1 MLIGKVIK
9 WLCVAVLGVMGFSA
23 CSDDPMGGAAAYG
36 SPTADYKYMGT
47 VTDEA
52 GNPIE
57 GINVIMS
64 GNILGMPNVQLKTE
78 SYNGEKSNFSTG
90 IFSTADTHIAT
101 IDFVDVDGEENG
113 GEFEEHIKD
122 AYACHE
128 TNKIEE
134 GDGSWYSGGYEV
146 KVGDRLEIA
155 MGSRTVAVEVLQ
167 VADNVRKDDACAMY
181 KEV

>member
-9 WLCVAVLGVMGFSA
+9 CLCVAVLGVLGFSA

-64 GNILGMPNVQLKTE
+64 GNILGMPNVKLKTE
-78 SYNGEKSNFSTG
+78 SYDGEKYNFSTG

-113 GEFEEHIKD
+113 GDFQSVTITPQDMVQESQFD
-122 AYACHE
+122 DMPA
-128 TNKIEE
+128 T
-134 GDGSWYSGGYEV
+134 
-146 KVGDRLEIA
+146 RLE
-155 MGSRTVAVEVLQ
+155 
-167 VADNVRKDDACAMY
+167 Y
-181 KEV
+181 KATIKLKKK

>member
-1 MLIGKVIK
+1 MLS
-9 WLCVAVLGVMGFSA
+9 VAVLGVMGFSA
-23 CSDDPMGGAAAYG
+23 CSDDPGGGAVAYG

-78 SYNGEKSNFSTG
+78 SYDGEKSNFSTG

-113 GEFEEHIKD
+113 GDFQSVTITPQDMVQESQFD
-122 AYACHE
+122 DMPA
-128 TNKIEE
+128 T
-134 GDGSWYSGGYEV
+134 
-146 KVGDRLEIA
+146 RLE
-155 MGSRTVAVEVLQ
+155 
-167 VADNVRKDDACAMY
+167 Y
-181 KEV
+181 KATIKLKKK